1 MEMKTNAAYGPVSS
15 SLPCPQV
22 AAGSEDTY
30 EFI

>member
-15 SLPCPQV
+15 SLPHPQV